1 MRGLNTALGLWAT
14 TAIACG
20 GGNASLVIDDDIDGA
35 AHAHAPSPPQLRQA
49 SPPAPPSDAAPAP
62 RPDPAAGKPVSL
74 DELLTYADQH
84 APALVVAIAGRQR
97 AEAERTAAS
106 PLFPEE
112 PIVSG
117 AAGRRRGS
125 GDGGEG
131 WDFEVG
137 LDQRV
142 EIAGQRGTRRDA
154 AERTGERVEA
164 EIAGERW
171 RVHQRVHLAFH
182 AALVARERALA
193 ATRLREFSERL
204 VEVANKR
211 LTAGDISRL
220 QVRVAEGELAM
231 ARERQIA
238 DQQQYAAARLVLA
251 ETTGWPAN
259 NPPAPAG
266 ALDAPRDT
274 PAADRLVRTARVRH
288 PQLVQLRAAVG
299 EAEAKRRVAVR
310 ETWPDID
317 LGVSLARE
325 ADVGDGEVDIALFRI
340 GIPLPLFRQNRGE
353 RARAAAEVRVAEA
366 ERDAEAAMLDSRVR
380 RAASAVNAAAA
391 RVRAYGSEIV
401 PRFQENLDLLVR
413 AFELG
418 EVDVL
423 NVLVARERFLE
434 VQRAV
439 LDAYGDYY
447 EAVGSLEA
455 EVGVE
460 LWPEDRHEHEPEVP
474 R

>member
-1 MRGLNTALGLWAT
+1 MRGLITALGLWAT
-14 TAIACG
+14 AAFACG
-20 GGNASLVIDDDIDGA
+20 GPSASLIDDIDGA
-35 AHAHAPSPPQLRQA
+35 AHAHVPSAPQLLQP
-49 SPPAPPSDAAPAP
+49 SPPAPPADAASSPP
-62 RPDPAAGKPVSL
+62 RPEPAGKTVSL
-74 DELLTYADQH
+74 GELLTYADQH
-84 APALVVAIAGRQR
+84 APALVVAIAARQR

-112 PIVSG
+112 PTVTG
-117 AAGRRRGS
+117 AAGRRRASGS
-125 GDGGEG
+125 GGEG

-182 AALVARERALA
+182 AALVARERSLA

-204 VEVANKR
+204 LEVANKR
-211 LTAGDISRL
+211 LSAGDISRL

-238 DQQQYAAARLVLA
+238 AQEEYAAARLVLA
-251 ETTGWPAN
+251 ETTGWPAQS
-259 NPPAPAG
+259 PPAPAG
-266 ALDAPRDT
+266 SLDAPRDA

-288 PQLVQLRAAVG
+288 PQLVQQRASVR
-299 EAEAKRRVAVR
+299 EAEARRRVADR
-310 ETWPDID
+310 DAWPDID

-325 ADVGDGEVDIALFRI
+325 ADVGDGEVDIALFRL